1 METVEKVVESIE
13 RALKELKILREFDK
27 VSGSWRTSALEV
39 KAGELED
46 WILTA
51 LRNPEIRSQ
60 YQRRLESATFD
71 LSYLVRQ
78 LELEQQDD

>member
-13 RALKELKILREFDK
+13 RALKELKILRDFDK
-27 VSGSWRTSALEV
+27 VSSSWRNSALEI

-51 LRNPEIRSQ
+51 LRNPEVHSQ
-60 YQRRLESATFD
+60 YQSRLEMATFD
-71 LSYLVRQ
+71 LAYLVRQ
-78 LELEQQDD
+78 LELEQEND